1 MHVVLTPPART
12 GPAIDP
18 EHLRRVTFGDRAF
31 RDEILALFLR
41 DSKALLDRLAAA
53 QTDSD
58 WRLAAHSLKGMAR
71 GIGAF
76 PLAEAAAQAE
86 PLANGLRLEQRR
98 AELAH
103 IGRHLAEA
111 AADAETM
118 RSAPA

>member
-1 MHVVLTPPART
+1 
-12 GPAIDP
+12 
-18 EHLRRVTFGDRAF
+18 
-31 RDEILALFLR
+31 
-41 DSKALLDRLAAA
+41 
-53 QTDSD
+53 
-58 WRLAAHSLKGMAR
+58 MAR